1 MKKKKKKSNLLAQRS
16 ELTRTILNIL
26 LLAVVAG
33 LLVLSIVLV
42 RIKLL
47 QNTHQLG
54 MALAQSYAVEE
65 TLTRNTLQDTALI
78 AGQYIDEISSGGGTP
93 EQIQHW
99 MQSYF
104 NKLTAI
110 VGTALADPYVV
121 IDGQLIGATPWE
133 GDADYD
139 YGATQWYQLALQEH
153 GMPVFSDVYTDAV
166 TGQLVITLSMEL
178 AQPGDVLAMDIY
190 IQNNE
195 RHNTLQTLPEGY
207 SYYLCDDNGAL
218 LYAVSS
224 WSTDGQSLQNVA
236 SYLVRCI
243 QDGSLESYD
252 AFFRDPSNEL
262 RGAYYAVM
270 DNGWMVIV
278 TIPIQSVL
286 MGDENIALYVMAGV
300 ALLLFT
306 LLAALTVR
314 DAMRWR
320 RIKRADD
327 TAHMLG
333 DSFYAIFRINFRRG
347 SYEAIKCAPDLVER
361 LPPREDYPALLQL
374 LCEHVKPETRQTFA
388 ESFSLE
394 SIRSRVD
401 AKLADYGG
409 DFQRQFGEVYH
420 WVNVRTLYA
429 PTLVPDEVILC
440 FRDVDAEKNQQLQHM
455 QVLQDALDI
464 ARHSTQAQSQF
475 FSNMSHDMRTPLNAI
490 LGYCPLVRKSI
501 ADGNRDKAADELG
514 KIEFAGRQ
522 LLTLINDILEF
533 SRLEAG
539 KVSMDRKEFDLAQLV
554 QSIADLFRVH
564 AQEAD
569 KTLEVTLDLRD
580 SLVVGDANLLTQIL
594 NNLLSNA
601 FKYSDAGAS
610 VHLTVTQL
618 DFQQHSQ
625 YRFVIE
631 DTGIGMSQDFLSHL
645 FEPYS
650 RETSFTAHST
660 VGTGLGMTI
669 VQGLVRQMS
678 GDIQVESTLGQGT
691 RFTITLPLQ
700 RSDQKAPPAPVIAPD
715 EPFSW
720 QGVRVL
726 VAEDNAMNREL
737 LTELLQM
744 SGAQVLQAING
755 ADAVHTFLHEP
766 PGSIDVILMDMRMPV
781 MDGCQ
786 ATRILRELL
795 RDDARQV
802 PIVAVTANAFAEDM
816 ERTVQAGM
824 NDHVAKPIDFA
835 QLTQV
840 VQRLLAGRSAPSGG
854 KGNGSDERS

>member
-16 ELTRTILNIL
+16 ELTRTLLNIL

-65 TLTRNTLQDTALI
+65 TLTRDTLQDTALI

-110 VGTALADPYVV
+110 IGTALVDPYVV

-195 RHNTLQTLPEGY
+195 LHNTLQTLPEGY
-207 SYYLCDDNGAL
+207 SYYLCDDDGAL
-218 LYAVSS
+218 LYAVSP

-252 AFFRDPSNEL
+252 AFFRDPSNAL

-314 DAMRWR
+314 
-320 RIKRADD
+320 
-327 TAHMLG
+327 
-333 DSFYAIFRINFRRG
+333 
-347 SYEAIKCAPDLVER
+347 
-361 LPPREDYPALLQL
+361 
-374 LCEHVKPETRQTFA
+374 
-388 ESFSLE
+388 
-394 SIRSRVD
+394 D

-464 ARHSTQAQSQF
+464 ARRSTRAQSQF

-786 ATRILRELL
+786 ATRILRGLL

-840 VQRLLAGRSAPSGG
+840 VQRLLAGRSALSGG

>member
-16 ELTRTILNIL
+16 ELTRTLLNIL

-65 TLTRNTLQDTALI
+65 TLTRDTLQDTALI

-110 VGTALADPYVV
+110 IGTALVDPYVV

-195 RHNTLQTLPEGY
+195 LHNTLQTLPEGY

-252 AFFRDPSNEL
+252 AFFRDPSNAL

-314 DAMRWR
+314 DAM
-320 RIKRADD
+320 
-327 TAHMLG
+327 
-333 DSFYAIFRINFRRG
+333 
-347 SYEAIKCAPDLVER
+347 
-361 LPPREDYPALLQL
+361 
-374 LCEHVKPETRQTFA
+374 
-388 ESFSLE
+388 
-394 SIRSRVD
+394 
-401 AKLADYGG
+401 LADYGG

-464 ARHSTQAQSQF
+464 ARRSTRAQSQF

-786 ATRILRELL
+786 ATRILRGLL